1 MSTSLFT
8 FPKNYDVIICGAG
21 HAGVE
26 AAMAAARMGCQA
38 AILTQNLDTIS
49 QMSCNPA
56 IGGLAKGHVV
66 REIDALGGVMG
77 RNTDATG
84 IQFRMLNARKGP
96 SVQAPRAQCDKKA
109 YQFRMKW
116 LIENQPGLDLHQGN
130 AVEILVDNDAIT
142 GVRTSLGM
150 IYRARAVII
159 SSGTFMRGLLHVG
172 QQNQAGGRMGDS
184 ISTLSDSLRTLGFD
198 VQRFKTGT
206 PCRLN
211 SRSIDF
217 SKCDLQPGDE
227 PAPRFSYLS
236 GVLGE
241 DEDETAPGGND
252 ETRMANAESQAAS
265 ADSGI
270 PHSSFAIR
278 HSRLPTTGPSQ
289 FTLNRWQP
297 VTFHVEQI
305 PCWITYTTPQT
316 HDIIRANIHKSAMYS
331 GKIEG
336 VGPRYCPSVEDKV
349 VRFAEKE
356 RHQIFLE
363 PEGRHTREFYVNGVS
378 TSLPFEVQYDF
389 IRSIPGLEQAEII
402 RPGYAVEYD
411 YCPPTQLHPTLET
424 KRISG
429 LYFAG
434 QINGTS
440 GYEEAAGQGLIAG
453 TNAALKAQGRPP
465 FLLQRSQAYLAVMID
480 DLVTKGTTEPYRLF
494 TSRAEYRLLLRQDN
508 CDLRLTPLAAQIGL
522 VSDFRQKHTQ
532 AKIDAVSAAKSLL
545 AETRLDGIS
554 AVLWLKRPENTP
566 ASLPSE
572 LRDRFTPE
580 VWTLVEND
588 VKYAGYITR
597 QEDLVARTAR
607 MEEKLIPAD
616 FDYAA
621 ITALKT
627 EARHRLTAAKPTT
640 LGQAAR
646 LQGVTPADIALLG
659 IMLKRGSE
667 IEES

>member
-1 MSTSLFT
+1 MSLYT
-8 FPKNYDVIICGAG
+8 FPKHYDVIVCGAG

-26 AAMAAARMGCQA
+26 AAMAAARMGCQT

-116 LIENQPGLDLHQGN
+116 LIENQPNLDLHQGN
-130 AVEILVDNDAIT
+130 AAEILVENDAIT

-150 IYRARAVII
+150 IYRAKAIVI

-184 ISTLSDSLRTLGFD
+184 ISTLSDSLRQLGFD

-236 GVLGE
+236 GALP
-241 DEDETAPGGND
+241 EDETEAKI
-252 ETRMANAESQAAS
+252 ERSVLAS
-265 ADSGI
+265 
-270 PHSSFAIR
+270 
-278 HSRLPTTGPSQ
+278 TGPNQ
-289 FTLNRWQP
+289 FTLNSWRAK
-297 VTFHVEQI
+297 TFHVEQI

-389 IRSIPGLEQAEII
+389 IRSIPGLENAEII

-424 KRISG
+424 KRVSG

-453 TNAALKAQGRPP
+453 TNAALKVQGRAP
-465 FLLQRSQAYLAVMID
+465 FLLQRSQAYLAVMVD

-522 VSDFRQKHTQ
+522 VSDFRQNHTQ
-532 AKIDAVSAAKSLL
+532 TKLDAVSAAKTLL
-545 AETRLDGIS
+545 SETRLDGLS
-554 AVLWLKRPENTP
+554 AEKWLKRPENTP
-566 ASLPSE
+566 GQLPAD
-572 LRDRFTPE
+572 LRAKFTPE

-607 MEEKLIPAD
+607 MEEKIIPAD
-616 FDYAA
+616 LDYTS

-627 EARHRLTAAKPTT
+627 EARHRLTAARPTT

-659 IMLKRGSE
+659 IMLKRGSGEAELE
-667 IEES
+667 I

>member
-1 MSTSLFT
+1 
-8 FPKNYDVIICGAG
+8 
-21 HAGVE
+21 
-26 AAMAAARMGCQA
+26 MAAARMGCQT

-130 AVEILVDNDAIT
+130 AAEILVKGDTVT

-150 IYRARAVII
+150 IYQAKAVII

-184 ISTLSDSLRTLGFD
+184 ISTLSDSLRHIGFD

-211 SRSIDF
+211 GRSIDF
-217 SKCDLQPGDE
+217 SKCELQPGDE

-236 GVLGE
+236 GVL
-241 DEDETAPGGND
+241 DEDESEEN
-252 ETRMANAESQAAS
+252 TRGANA
-265 ADSGI
+265 
-270 PHSSFAIR
+270 
-278 HSRLPTTGPSQ
+278 LPPTGPNQ
-289 FTLNRWQP
+289 FTLNSWRP
-297 VTFHVEQI
+297 EEFHVEQI
-305 PCWITYTTPQT
+305 PCWVTYTTART
-316 HDIIRANIHKSAMYS
+316 HEIIRANIHKSAMYS

-378 TSLPFEVQYDF
+378 TSLPFEVQYEF
-389 IRSIPGLEQAEII
+389 IRSIPGLENAEIV

-424 KRISG
+424 KRVSG

-453 TNAALKAQGRPP
+453 ANAALKIQGRPP

-508 CDLRLTPLAAQIGL
+508 SDLRLTPLAAQVGL
-522 VSDFRQKHTQ
+522 VSEFRQKHTQ
-532 AKIDAVSAAKSLL
+532 SKLDAIQAAKTLL
-545 AETRLDGIS
+545 ADARLDGLP
-554 AVLWLKRPENTP
+554 AEKWLRRPENTP
-566 ASLPSE
+566 DNLPLEIRSKFSLE
-572 LRDRFTPE
+572 L
-580 VWTLVEND
+580 WQLVEND
-588 VKYAGYITR
+588 IKYAGYITR

-607 MEEKLIPAD
+607 MEEKIIPPD
-616 FDYAA
+616 FDYASLS
-621 ITALKT
+621 ALKT
-627 EARHRLTAAKPTT
+627 EARHLLMAIRPAT

-659 IMLKRGSE
+659 IMLKRGG
-667 IEES
+667 